1 MWELI
6 QQNRRKSLIL
16 FFVMGCCLVL
26 LAYLLGAA
34 YLPPNG
40 GMIGVTLALILWL
53 ILSAVSFFAGDS
65 IVLGVSGA
73 QEITPDI
80 HPQLFNVVEEMK
92 IAASMPSMP
101 KVYIIDSAAPNAF
114 ATGRKPET
122 CAIAVTAGLL
132 AKLNRDEL
140 QGVVAHETSH
150 IINRDVLFMT
160 FAGIMLGSIVLISEV
175 FLRGLWHSGGSSRRY
190 RSSSSRSG
198 GQGAAIIVI
207 VAIIFAILA
216 PILARLLYFAIS
228 RRREYL
234 ADASAVRLTRYPEGL
249 AAALEKIANSDEQLP
264 RANKVTAPFY
274 IVNPL
279 KRKGKKL
286 TDWTSTHP
294 PISERI
300 KILRGMAQGAGYLD
314 YQQSFS
320 QVTGNATIIPASGLK
335 DTAAVPVRSASSATA
350 APDSER
356 NLKRGV
362 GDLVR
367 AMNGFLFLTCACGL
381 KIKIPP
387 DFKQTALPCPRC
399 SRELQAPIAELAT
412 VAVGLETASGTLP
425 SNAATI
431 AATEATYLRKSAG
444 WESFRCACGKNLQLS
459 PAFKGSKIVCNSCGR
474 STTISSSKVK

>member
-6 QQNRRKSLIL
+6 QQNRRKSLLL
-16 FFVMGCCLVL
+16 FFLMGCCLVL
-26 LAYLLGAA
+26 LGYLLGAA
-34 YLPPNG
+34 YLPPDG
-40 GMIGVTLALILWL
+40 GMIGISLALIIWI
-53 ILSAVSFFAGDS
+53 ILSLISFFAGDS
-65 IVLGVSGA
+65 IVLGISGA

-92 IAASMPSMP
+92 IAASLPAMP

-132 AKLNRDEL
+132 SRLNRDEL

-150 IINRDVLFMT
+150 IVNRDVLFMT

-175 FLRGLWHSGGSSRRY
+175 FLRGLWFSGGSSRRY
-190 RSSSSRSG
+190 RSSSDRGG
-198 GQGAAIIVI
+198 GQGGAIIAV

-216 PILARLLYFAIS
+216 PILAQLLYFAIS

-249 AAALEKIANSDEQLP
+249 ASALAKIADSDEQLP
-264 RANKVTAPFY
+264 RANKVTAPLY

-279 KRKGKKL
+279 KREGEKL
-286 TDWTSTHP
+286 SDWTSTHP

-320 QVTGNATIIPASGLK
+320 HVTGSATLIPASGLK
-335 DTAAVPVRSASSATA
+335 DTAAVPVRIASSESAVQ
-350 APDSER
+350 PSEKS
-356 NLKRGV
+356 LKRGV

-387 DFKQTALPCPRC
+387 DFKQSSLPCPRC
-399 SRELQAPIAELAT
+399 HRELQVPTAELAT
-412 VAVGLETASGTLP
+412 VAAGIDAASGRLP
-425 SNAATI
+425 ADAA
-431 AATEATYLRKSAG
+431 ASSEAIYVRKGVG
-444 WESFRCACGKNLQLS
+444 WESFQCACGKNLQLS
-459 PAFKGSKIVCNSCGR
+459 PAFKGSKIVCSSCGK
-474 STTISSSKVK
+474 STTIVGSETK

>member
-6 QQNRRKSLIL
+6 QQNRRKSLAL
-16 FFVMGCCLVL
+16 FFLMGCCLVL
-26 LAYLLGAA
+26 LGYLLGAA

-40 GMIGVTLALILWL
+40 GMIGISLALIIWL
-53 ILSAVSFFAGDS
+53 ILSLISFFAGDS
-65 IVLGVSGA
+65 IVLGISGA
-73 QEITPDI
+73 QEIAPDI

-92 IAASMPSMP
+92 IAASLPAMP
-101 KVYIIDSAAPNAF
+101 KVYIIDSVAPNAF

-132 AKLNRDEL
+132 ARLNRDEL

-150 IINRDVLFMT
+150 IVNRDVLFMT

-175 FLRGLWHSGGSSRRY
+175 FLRGLWYSGGSSRRY
-190 RSSSSRSG
+190 RSSSDRGG
-198 GQGAAIIVI
+198 GQGAAIIAI

-249 AAALEKIANSDEQLP
+249 ASALAKIADSDEQLP
-264 RANKVTAPFY
+264 RANKVTAPLY

-279 KRKGKKL
+279 KREGKKL
-286 TDWTSTHP
+286 SDWTSTHP

-320 QVTGNATIIPASGLK
+320 HVTGNATLIPASGLK
-335 DTAAVPVRSASSATA
+335 DKAAVPVRIASSESAVR
-350 APDSER
+350 PSEKS
-356 NLKRGV
+356 LKRGV

-387 DFKQTALPCPRC
+387 DFKQSSLPCPRC
-399 SRELQAPIAELAT
+399 SRELQVPTAELVT
-412 VAVGLETASGTLP
+412 VAAGLEAASGKLP
-425 SNAATI
+425 TDPITTAP
-431 AATEATYLRKSAG
+431 TEATYVRRSVG
-444 WESFRCACGKNLQLS
+444 WESFQCACGKNLQIS
-459 PAFKGSKIVCNSCGR
+459 PVFRGSRIVCSNCGK
-474 STTISSSKVK
+474 STMIVSSETK